1 MIPMINSFIQY
12 YVLQLALELPAPAQ
26 LCQPP
31 LVLPLKLDQIPA
43 LKLDLLK
50 PDLLKLDLLKPD
62 LLKPDPILALKLSL
76 KLDLR
81 PDLKALPPCPLP
93 LVPPPLL
100 EVQLPSTLC

>member
-12 YVLQLALELPAPAQ
+12 YVLQLALELPALAQ

-43 LKLDLLK
+43 LKLDLI
-50 PDLLKLDLLKPD
+50 PRQSLKLDLLKPD
-62 LLKPDPILALKLSL
+62 PILELKLSL